1 MHYYEDGN
9 VRMSTNKKLELS
21 SGAGG
26 NADGIMKAI
35 GQAENKFQEDLN
47 RAFVNLAEGSFK
59 SLRRQ
64 LPVTRQKVDWDKV
77 GQYRVCLACQV
88 CVSLLT
94 NCSADWSGRGR
105 CTEMRE
111 SLRRLYDAVHKKAG
125 GRLGSIPSSLHT
137 ALRDKHRHE
146 EVVTRYRPKTTGL
159 NRSNLLDISI
169 HELLCPFMERVLRRV
184 T

>member
-21 SGAGG
+21 SGAGS

-94 NCSADWSGRGR
+94 NCFADWPGRGR
-105 CTEMRE
+105 CTEMRG
-111 SLRRLYDAVHKKAG
+111 SLRRSYDAVHHAG

-137 ALRDKHRHE
+137 AFRDKHRHE
-146 EVVTRYRPKTTGL
+146 EAGTRHRPKTTGL
-159 NRSNLLDISI
+159 DQSNLLDISI
-169 HELLCPFMERVLRRV
+169 HELLCPFVERVSRQV
-184 T
+184 K